1 MYGWNGVVHDTHMAG
16 RAAAKA
22 VKPARAAKAEN
33 KVLSRLKAH
42 PPYRLTFIRQWRES
56 APLTLERLAD
66 RIGSTH
72 ATLSRI
78 ERGLLPYSQPMLEAL
93 ANALNTDP
101 ASLLIRDPRDP
112 EGIWSIWDKAAP
124 GERRMI
130 VDLAKTVVRT
140 GT

>member
-1 MYGWNGVVHDTHMAG
+1 MYGPFEVVHDMYMAG
-16 RAAAKA
+16 KVRPLFKA
-22 VKPARAAKAEN
+22 N
-33 KVLSRLKAH
+33 
-42 PPYRLTFIRQWRES
+42 PPYRLTFIRQWREV
-56 APLTLERLAD
+56 AGLTLERLAD

-72 ATLSRI
+72 ATLSRV

-93 ANALNTDP
+93 ADALNTDP

-112 EGIWSIWDKAAP
+112 EGIWSIWEKAAP

-130 VDLAKTVVRT
+130 VDLARTVVRT